1 MKTSEKNRVAVAL
14 MRLII
19 IAAASHLLTSCYFFD
34 FFKKKGGGSSGS
46 EEGGVLGQSLGNK
59 AGSQNDAGLAALYAV
74 TTTIAPAPIRPDPD
88 VMVRRLLRQ
97 YRDEGATVARQ
108 IGRVEDYRLLLGGA
122 SQDFATAAQ
131 ETYDATSVLAFLK
144 VAEEVCTG
152 LVAPNA
158 NDHAGWATILP
169 AAATDSETNLRFLAQ
184 RFSGLP
190 SNRISNDMI
199 SGLRT
204 IMNDASKGAAYE
216 LEHYVP
222 ACVTIALDASA
233 MYF

>member
-1 MKTSEKNRVAVAL
+1 MKMKLLPVILTL
-14 MRLII
+14 MVTP
-19 IAAASHLLTSCYFFD
+19 LLSGCYFFD
-34 FFKKKGGGSSGS
+34 FFKKKSGDSSS
-46 EEGGVLGQSLGNK
+46 ATNEGVLGQSLGNR
-59 AGSQNDAGLAALYAV
+59 AGAQDDAALASLYAV
-74 TTTIAPAPIRPDPD
+74 STTIAPAPIRPDPD

-122 SQDFATAAQ
+122 TRDFATAAQ

-144 VAEEVCTG
+144 VAEDVCTG

-158 NDHAGWATILP
+158 GDHPGWSTILP
-169 AAATDSETNLRFLAQ
+169 AAPTESDTNLRFLAQ

-190 SNRISNDMI
+190 STRISDEMLT
-199 SGLRT
+199 SLRA
-204 IMNDASKGAAYE
+204 IMDDASSGAAYQ

-222 ACVTIALDASA
+222 ACVTVALDASA